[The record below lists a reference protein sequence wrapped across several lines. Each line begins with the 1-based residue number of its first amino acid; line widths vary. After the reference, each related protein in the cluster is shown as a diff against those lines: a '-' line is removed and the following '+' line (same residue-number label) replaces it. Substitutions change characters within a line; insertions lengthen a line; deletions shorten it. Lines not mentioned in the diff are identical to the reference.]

1 MKPKIKWP
9 EPDTERIIILAI
21 TLLVQLIVAFVLWTN
36 LVKFSALFE
45 VIGVIFSLAMVLYLI
60 MKDLNPAY
68 RQSWIILI
76 MIFPLFGG
84 VLYYLIGNKRPIKH
98 MRENLEEQEQLH
110 SHEVDLVPDIN
121 YLLEEKNEGLAGI
134 SKYLRDY
141 ANAPLYMD
149 DPVRYYPS
157 GESMMD
163 DLVNDLKKA
172 KKTIFVEF
180 FIVEYGVMFDQIFDV
195 LIEKANEGVDVR
207 FIYDGFGT
215 LTRLPEDFEE
225 YCKELG
231 IKAMNFN
238 PVKPIISMVYNTRDH
253 RKFIIIDNEVA
264 YTGGLNIA
272 DEYINEIERF
282 GYWKDNM
289 IRVEGPA
296 VWNYTLMFLNMWNA
310 FNEPDTSYELFRPDS
325 LLELNEKSSYDLR
338 EICGHSGFV
347 QPFGD
352 TPIDEEPIGENVY
365 QSILHQAKDYVYIYT
380 PYLVISHEMQ
390 VALQMAAKRGVTV
403 RLMTPGIPD
412 KKLVYRM
419 TRSFYRPLINAGVE
433 IYEYTPGFL
442 HAKTFVSDDKIAT
455 VGTSNLDYRSLY
467 LHFETNTVLYYH
479 PVIQDIKDDMESSL
493 EVSKRISVK
502 DTSQSLFAH
511 IWDALLRLLAPFV

>member
-1 MKPKIKWP
+1 
-9 EPDTERIIILAI
+9 
-21 TLLVQLIVAFVLWTN
+21 
-36 LVKFSALFE
+36 
-45 VIGVIFSLAMVLYLI
+45 

-296 VWNYTLMFLNMWNA
+296 VWNYTLMFLNMW
-310 FNEPDTSYELFRPDS
+310 EI
-325 LLELNEKSSYDLR
+325 LNRAIEQYDKYLPTI
-338 EICGHSGFV
+338 EEETDGFV
-347 QPFGD
+347 LPFPDGPFD
-352 TPIDEEPIGENVY
+352 GHQTTGNVY
-365 QSILHQAKDYVYIYT
+365 LKIISSATKYVYITT
-380 PYLVISHEMQ
+380 PYLILDNELLVGLKI
-390 VALQMAAKRGVTV
+390 AAMSGIDV
-403 RLMTPGIPD
+403 RIILPHIPD
-412 KKLVYRM
+412 KKLVFIV
-419 TRSFYRPLINAGVE
+419 TRSYYRELIGAGVK
-433 IYEYTPGFL
+433 IYEYTPGFI
-442 HAKTFVSDDKIAT
+442 HTKSIITDDIIGI
-455 VGTSNLDYRSLY
+455 VGTANFDFRSLY
-467 LHFETNTVLYYH
+467 LHFEDSCLLCNN
-479 PVIQDIKDDMESSL
+479 SSL
-493 EVSKRISVK
+493 IDLRNDFLETVAISHEIK
-502 DTSQSLFAH
+502 TEDLKKEGM
-511 IWDALLRLLAPFV
+511 IKKFVLSILKVFSPLM